1 MKPAC
6 QALLLTKCLFVEP
19 RTFVQAVEDSD
30 PGSYHIYDIPRGPEC
45 YKAAIVSAFT
55 RTSHPPLLTSPLCV
69 HIMRAYYFDNI
80 PGDQRLHHDSG
91 RSLDLEYL
99 DRLGLK
105 LRTIPLDTPGGWEA
119 EIDKIAEKSGA
130 PIRDIMDV
138 TKEGLGDQ
146 FEYMLEKFFEE

>member
-1 MKPAC
+1 MPHLRHPLRRA
-6 QALLLTKCLFVEP
+6 
-19 RTFVQAVEDSD
+19 
-30 PGSYHIYDIPRGPEC
+30 IGPEC
-45 YKAAIVSAFT
+45 YKSAAAAASNVTVLHLPGHPI
-55 RTSHPPLLTSPLCV
+55 PPLSPLFSYLSDYLCE

-105 LRTIPLDTPGGWEA
+105 LRTIPLDTSGGWEA
-119 EIDKIAEKSGA
+119 EIDQIAEQSGA

-146 FEYMLEKFFEE
+146 FEYMLGKFFEE